1 MHRTIFLFCI
11 LLTAF
16 SLHCKG
22 SQVIISGSVQ
32 SNPNTEIN
40 FNGFRNRSI
49 HDIGD
54 GYSVLVDSSGRFC
67 LRIPIF
73 QTVVSRLEIGIGT
86 DHMILQRVYL
96 SPEDSVH
103 VEINGRQVKFSGRG
117 QSVHASRLYSALD
130 SAGLVADTYSKALNQ
145 GLVKPNDFLASIHDF
160 RQKQYAFL
168 QSDARFVL
176 LNPPFVKLF
185 NDQVETQFRSL
196 VNDLIHYLYFNTLP
210 LPTKLLEYMR
220 VRDFTNDSLADNP
233 EYIDLFGRY
242 IWFGKQ
248 REIFNNAAI
257 KDMDMRMLIAYRD
270 SLQGKTRDIVM
281 ADRICSDLS
290 DNDFGK
296 FDSML
301 IDAFHKVAVD
311 KVAISTVKRSLFEFE
326 RRKELIGK
334 PLHSAFSQTRLVD
347 VSSNRLSFGDMLSR
361 YKGQVVYLEVW
372 SLGCG
377 PCRAAMT
384 YSRQMEKVL
393 TGLPIKFVY
402 LTQDMNS
409 KNLWDNI
416 FTVSGTRDNHF
427 RSIDGNSSSMNKYMN
442 STTVPW
448 YMLFDK
454 DGNVVDFNAPN
465 PYEIKQILIELS
477 KK

>member
-1 MHRTIFLFCI
+1 MYRTIFLFCI
-11 LLTAF
+11 LFTAF
-16 SLHCKG
+16 SLHSDA

-32 SNPNTEIN
+32 SNPNKEIV
-40 FNGFRNRSI
+40 FGGFRIRSI
-49 HDIGD
+49 NDIGD
-54 GYSVLVDSSGRFC
+54 RYSTLVDSSGWFC
-67 LRIPIF
+67 LSIPIV
-73 QTVVSRLEIGIGT
+73 QTVVSRLEIGLGT

-96 SPEDSVH
+96 SPGDSVH

-117 QSVHASRLYSALD
+117 QSVLASRLYSALD
-130 SAGLVADTYSKALNQ
+130 SAGLVADSFSKALNQ
-145 GLVKPNDFLASIHDF
+145 GLVKPNDFLPSIHDF
-160 RQKQYAFL
+160 RQRQYAFL
-168 QSDARFVL
+168 QSDARFL
-176 LNPPFVKLF
+176 QLNPLFVKLF
-185 NDQVETQFRSL
+185 NDQVEIQFRFL
-196 VNDLIHYLYFNTLP
+196 VNDLIHYLYFNTLS

-220 VRDFTNDSLADNP
+220 VREFTNDSYADNP

-248 REIFNNAAI
+248 REILMNNSI
-257 KDMDMRMLIAYRD
+257 QDLDTRKLIAYRD

-301 IDAFHKVAVD
+301 IDAFQKVAVD

-334 PLHSAFSQTRLVD
+334 PLHCAFSQTRLVD
-347 VSSNRLSFGDMLSR
+347 TLNNRLSFGEMLSS
-361 YKGQVVYLEVW
+361 YKGKVVYLEVW

-377 PCRAAMT
+377 PCRAAMPYT
-384 YSRQMEKVL
+384 RQMEKEL
-393 TGLPIKFVY
+393 SDLPIKFVY
-402 LTQDMNS
+402 VTQDMNS
-409 KNLWDNI
+409 KNLWNNI

-427 RSIDGNSSSMNKYMN
+427 RSIDGNSSSMNKFMN

-454 DGNVVDFNAPN
+454 DGNVVDFNAPD
-465 PYEIKQILIELS
+465 PKEIKQILIELS

>member
-1 MHRTIFLFCI
+1 MYKTIFLFCI
-11 LLTAF
+11 LFTAF
-16 SLHCKG
+16 SLHCDA

-32 SNPNTEIN
+32 SNPNKEIV
-40 FNGFRNRSI
+40 FGGFRIRSI
-49 HDIGD
+49 NDIGD
-54 GYSVLVDSSGRFC
+54 KYSALVDSSGRFC
-67 LRIPIF
+67 LSIPIV

-96 SPEDSVH
+96 SPGDSVH

-117 QSVHASRLYSALD
+117 QSVLASRLYSALD
-130 SAGLVADTYSKALNQ
+130 SAGLVPDTYSKAIKR
-145 GLVKPNDFLASIHDF
+145 GFVKPEDFLVSIHDC
-160 RQKQYAFL
+160 RQRQYAFL
-168 QSDARFVL
+168 QSDAGFVQ
-176 LNPPFVKLF
+176 LNPLFVKLL
-185 NDQVETQFRSL
+185 NDQVEIQFRFL
-196 VNDLIHYLYFNTLP
+196 INDLILYLYYNTLS

-220 VRDFTNDSLADNP
+220 VRDFSNDSLADNP
-233 EYIDLFGRY
+233 EYVDLFGHY
-242 IWFGKQ
+242 IWYGKQ
-248 REIFNNAAI
+248 REILNNSAI
-257 KDMDMRMLIAYRD
+257 EDIDMRKLIAYRD

-281 ADRICSDLS
+281 ADKICSDLS
-290 DNDFGK
+290 ENDFNK

-301 IDAFHKVAVD
+301 IDAFQKVAVD

-347 VSSNRLSFGDMLSR
+347 TLNNRLSFGDMLSR
-361 YKGQVVYLEVW
+361 YKGKVVYLEVW

-377 PCRAAMT
+377 PCKAAMP
-384 YSRQMEKVL
+384 YARQMEKEL
-393 TGLPIKFVY
+393 ADLPIKFVY
-402 LTQDMNS
+402 MTEDMNS

-416 FTVSGTRDNHF
+416 FTASGTHDNHY

-442 STTVPW
+442 STMVPW

-454 DGNVVDFNAPN
+454 EGNLVDFNAPD
-465 PYEIKQILIELS
+465 PYEIKQVLIELS